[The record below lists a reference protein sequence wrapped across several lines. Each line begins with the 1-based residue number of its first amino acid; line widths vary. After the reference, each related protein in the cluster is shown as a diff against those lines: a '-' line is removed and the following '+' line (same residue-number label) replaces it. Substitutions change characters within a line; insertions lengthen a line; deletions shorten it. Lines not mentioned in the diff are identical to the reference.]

1 MHLICFN
8 YLQLSEE
15 SCNYSLVCNCS
26 PLTHYS
32 AIVYSST
39 NCAIALSPRHL
50 QCYFAIAQL
59 HLYCLCWKTLQY
71 LKYIAITNQYNI
83 SSVVKLESNHKTRQR
98 NHQLWCA
105 SYTTESD
112 WNVLVLRNVKCLI
125 NSWQIIEIF
134 DILTEQLKSFILT
147 WVRFKCPCVEKC
159 EMFDK
164 QLTNYRNV
172 WHFSRT
178 TQKLHTHPSQIEM
191 SLWREMWKYVW

>member
-15 SCNYSLVCNCS
+15 SCNYSLCNCS

-39 NCAIALSPRHL
+39 SCAIALSPKHP
-50 QCYFAIAQL
+50 QCYFAIA
-59 HLYCLCWKTLQY
+59 TQY
-71 LKYIAITNQYNI
+71 II

-134 DILTEQLKSFILT
+134 DILTEQLKSFIPNRDRL
-147 WVRFKCPCVEKC
+147 KCPSVSAII
-159 EMFDK
+159 DK
-164 QLTNYRNV
+164 LTL
-172 WHFSRT
+172 FS
-178 TQKLHTHPSQIEM
+178 
-191 SLWREMWKYVW
+191 